1 MKTCMTCG
9 AQAPDNALACKN
21 DGEASWGAGPVFYVP
36 EHEPPEVTEPGDP
49 SSPPFQFTAPTARKG
64 RTR

>member
-9 AQAPDNALACKN
+9 AHAPDGAAACKN
-21 DGEASWGAGPVFYVP
+21 DGEASWGAGPVFCAP
-36 EHEPPEVTEPGDP
+36 EHEPLEVDAPSDPTE
-49 SSPPFQFTAPTARKG
+49 PPFQFTSPPVRKG